1 MTRPPTTDVHPLN
14 LPGQTA
20 GFRGVEE
27 GGWVFGALVLVA
39 LAYAAVGSWFASGG
53 HVATLRLG
61 DLLRAGL
68 VVVFGL
74 SSD

>member
-1 MTRPPTTDVHPLN
+1 MTQPQHTDLQRLIPPGPQ
-14 LPGQTA
+14 P
-20 GFRGVEE
+20 GFRSAEQ

-39 LAYAAVGSWFASGG
+39 LAYAAVGSWFACGG